1 MKRAWAFLLI
11 AVVLIGSG
19 LAYAAGGSAEDP
31 LVSLSFL
38 NGTYLPDVLSQA
50 EKRIETRTQTTYD
63 QVFQELNQAYQEN
76 LAEAG
81 GSSGLRD
88 DRYKEG
94 DVLSVS
100 TGSGL
105 LFLAGEAAVTY
116 SAGAV
121 VDVTA
126 GNVVPSGQRLTPMHR
141 YLAAE
146 GTSAVVSI
154 VSETAVVS
162 TEGVVTL
169 SPSAATDYNAM
180 AEALQQMGMFAGTG
194 TGYGS
199 GYDLEK
205 IPTRIEGLIMFLR
218 MIGEEKQAQ
227 AYTGACPFVDVPDWC
242 RSYVAYA
249 YEKGYAAG
257 VGPTAEGKPAFGP
270 ERTIG
275 AGEYLT
281 FLLRALGYRDSGSN
295 PDFTW
300 QTVLPRARE
309 LGVITPGEYTLL
321 SSSTFLRAHVAY
333 LSYFGLDATCKEGG
347 TLLESLSASG
357 ALDGE
362 QVKAI
367 RSQVTVSRIA

>member
-1 MKRAWAFLLI
+1 
-11 AVVLIGSG
+11 
-19 LAYAAGGSAEDP
+19 
-31 LVSLSFL
+31 
-38 NGTYLPDVLSQA
+38 
-50 EKRIETRTQTTYD
+50 
-63 QVFQELNQAYQEN
+63 
-76 LAEAG
+76 
-81 GSSGLRD
+81 
-88 DRYKEG
+88 
-94 DVLSVS
+94 
-100 TGSGL
+100 
-105 LFLAGEAAVTY
+105 
-116 SAGAV
+116 
-121 VDVTA
+121 
-126 GNVVPSGQRLTPMHR
+126 
-141 YLAAE
+141 
-146 GTSAVVSI
+146 
-154 VSETAVVS
+154 
-162 TEGVVTL
+162 
-169 SPSAATDYNAM
+169 
-180 AEALQQMGMFAGTG
+180 
-194 TGYGS
+194 
-199 GYDLEK
+199 
-205 IPTRIEGLIMFLR
+205 MFLR